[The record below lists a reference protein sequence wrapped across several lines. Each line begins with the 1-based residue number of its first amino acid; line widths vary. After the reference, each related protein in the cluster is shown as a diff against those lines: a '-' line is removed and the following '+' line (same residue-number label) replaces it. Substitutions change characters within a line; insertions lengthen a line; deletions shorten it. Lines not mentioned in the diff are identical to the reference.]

1 MSEML
6 PPDPARLRVIL
17 AHLDK
22 QMADHET
29 IGIYLRLQRDAVQAA
44 IAKAEMQREPRVV
57 QAPQQGPRRMKLRP
71 GTYMLEPKIR
81 PDHPR
86 PAYIHIGGCSAI
98 ERLASECTIR
108 QAELALTQDAVE
120 AQACPACRPD
130 MALGIEVA

>member
-22 QMADHET
+22 QVADHET
-29 IGIYLRLQRDAVQAA
+29 VGTYLRLQRDAVQAA
-44 IAKAEMQREPRVV
+44 IAKAEARRNSRVA
-57 QAPQQGPRRMKLRP
+57 QPPQQGPRRMKLRL
-71 GTYMLEPKIR
+71 GTYMLEPKIQ

-86 PAYIHIGGCSAI
+86 PAYVHIGGCTAV
-98 ERLASECTIR
+98 ERPASECTLR
-108 QAELALTQDAVE
+108 QAELALNQQAVG

-130 MALGIEVA
+130 MALGIDVA

>member
-1 MSEML
+1 MSEL

-29 IGIYLRLQRDAVQAA
+29 IGTYLRLQRDAVQAA
-44 IAKAEMQREPRVV
+44 IAKAEIRQKPRAT
-57 QAPQQGPRRMKLRP
+57 QPPQQGPRRMKLRP

-86 PAYIHIGGCSAI
+86 PAYVHIGGCTAV
-98 ERLASECTIR
+98 ERPASECTLR
-108 QAELALTQDAVE
+108 QAELALNQQAVG
-120 AQACPACRPD
+120 AQPCPACRPD
-130 MALGIEVA
+130 MALGIDVA